1 MKLGI
6 ITNNIDSPMAKV
18 LEIIAMTK
26 SGLEA
31 ESFTFETFQ
40 PSYVSD
46 RNLDALLIQ
55 GQSETDAGYALAVKR
70 HMDKPL
76 LYLTIDFSRDNYTP
90 NLLERGIEVY
100 HVLDSSEHKGA
111 ESLIARLQGLGRLG
125 EENDR

>member
-40 PSYVSD
+40 PSYVAEKG
-46 RNLDALLIQ
+46 LDALLIQ
-55 GQSETDAGYALAVKR
+55 GQNEIDAGYTLAVKK

-76 LYLTIDFSRDNYTP
+76 LYLTIDFSRENYTP

-100 HVLDSSEHKGA
+100 HILESAEYKGA
-111 ESLIARLQGLGRLG
+111 ESLIARLQGLGGLG
-125 EENDR
+125 EENNR